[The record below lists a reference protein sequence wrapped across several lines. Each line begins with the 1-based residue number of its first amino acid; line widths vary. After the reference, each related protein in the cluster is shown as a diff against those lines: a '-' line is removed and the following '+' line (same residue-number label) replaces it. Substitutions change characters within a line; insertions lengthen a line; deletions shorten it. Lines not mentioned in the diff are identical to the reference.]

1 MKGNTTA
8 GRVDK
13 SEAGAERIRNLEEE
27 LARAPVS
34 SRERR
39 MLTTAIRN
47 EAGAYRKALDTEQ
60 ATATHDARTQPT
72 RKTTPVSRDGIH
84 RQGRSSS
91 SAKG

>member
-1 MKGNTTA
+1 VKVNTTV
-8 GRVDK
+8 GRVNK

-47 EAGAYRKALDTEQ
+47 EAEAYRKALDTEQ

-72 RKTTPVSRDGIH
+72 RKTTLVSPDRSDRRG
-84 RQGRSSS
+84 GSSS
-91 SAKG
+91 QR

>member
-1 MKGNTTA
+1 MKGHTTV
-8 GRVDK
+8 GRVSK

-34 SRERR
+34 GRERR
-39 MLTTAIRN
+39 LLTTAIRN

-72 RKTTPVSRDGIH
+72 RTTTLVSRDRIH
-84 RQGRSSS
+84 PRGRSSS
-91 SAKG
+91 QH